1 MGRRAAKVSRSMEWP
16 GLTHTVALLL
26 PWQGLWRLDGLVPP
40 AEISARTSRRRLSAA
55 NRNCLAGFGSGERWI
70 GVMSV
75 MCPYAPSLVGRVH
88 AVEGHQAG
96 WDRREGE
103 QLSPTDVRGIKCHD
117 PVGIRPNIGQVISRL
132 HSGGGHV
139 TGKEQEPGEPQD
151 AVDEGR
157 DAFVEANA
165 PLHPR
170 PM

>member
-1 MGRRAAKVSRSMEWP
+1 MGW
-16 GLTHTVALLL
+16 
-26 PWQGLWRLDGLVPP
+26 PP

-55 NRNCLAGFGSGERWI
+55 NRNRLARFGSGERWI
-70 GVMSV
+70 AVMSV

-96 WDRREGE
+96 WDRREAE
-103 QLSPTDVRGIKCHD
+103 QLSPTHVHEIKCQD
-117 PVGIRPNIGQVISRL
+117 PVGIRPDIGQVISGL
-132 HSGGGHV
+132 HGGGGHV
-139 TGKEQEPGEPQD
+139 TGEEQDPGEPKH

-165 PLHPR
+165 PLHPS